1 MEHTL
6 ASVRQDLLDRLTI
19 AAQDRHSPMHTPVVA
34 TADADARIMVLRDFD
49 AQDWTL
55 RFHTDRRAPK
65 VGVIGDGSPVGV
77 LFYDRE
83 EKVQI
88 RCRGRGWIEEDTA
101 LADASW
107 KESDAFA
114 RRCYLGAP
122 PGELRE
128 EPSSGLPD
136 WVEGKRPSEEELTP
150 ARPNFAILRVQ
161 VESADWYY
169 LSNDGHVRAV
179 FEGDKGR
186 WLTP

>member
-1 MEHTL
+1 
-6 ASVRQDLLDRLTI
+6 
-19 AAQDRHSPMHTPVVA
+19 MHTPVVA

-49 AQDWTL
+49 AEDWTL

-77 LFYDRE
+77 LLYDRE

-101 LADASW
+101 LADTSW

-122 PGELRE
+122 PGEPRD

-136 WVEGKRPSEEELTP
+136 WIEGQRPTEEQLEP
-150 ARPNFAILRVQ
+150 ARINFAVLI
-161 VESADWYY
+161 VEIEEADWYY
-169 LSNDGHVRAV
+169 LSNSGHRRALIDRDG
-179 FEGDKGR
+179 GR
-186 WLTP
+186 WITP